1 MFCKFF
7 SIVCRYRMY
16 QVFYGCNASMVFK
29 ANGAASFPESLRIHT
44 LEVSLSLMVTSA
56 PLWLLPITVSISKS
70 PNRSFKSTIA
80 GRSSISIRHC
90 QPRRA
95 AHSAGYQASY
105 QQHGCPSYISSYSF
119 PFFTSVQPF
128 IESDREYHCEES
140 GVRTGIVNE
149 PVNRNWL

>member
-7 SIVCRYRMY
+7 SIVCVILCIKSFM
-16 QVFYGCNASMVFK
+16 GCNASMVFK

-44 LEVSLSLMVTSA
+44 LEVRLSLMVTSA

-90 QPRRA
+90 QPRRT

-105 QQHGCPSYISSYSF
+105 QQHGCPSYISGYRF
-119 PFFTSVQPF
+119 RFFATMPPF
-128 IESDREYHCEES
+128 IESDRKYHCKES